1 MINPRTIHRQKVQ
14 VLGPILHVALGHS
27 YHSKFPTCIAT
38 FNGVWRAL
46 STMHLMLFLH
56 LYSSLSVVIN
66 DVLTQETVQ
75 VAKPNANCVSWSLRG
90 WLPWVLTKST
100 HTADRPTQTTS
111 QISCKTVN
119 WSIFLFFVQR
129 CSIVCKL
136 LLMCRIMREMCNWND
151 PKISMITLQ
160 VDEFFS
166 WQKTGVES
174 CHQSQSKFN
183 FLLFHIYCS
192 SPPNAFNLSLT
203 IPRINCLHSP
213 FPRQYN

>member
-1 MINPRTIHRQKVQ
+1 MNPRTIHRQKVQ
-14 VLGPILHVALGHS
+14 VLGPILHAALGHS

-46 STMHLMLFLH
+46 STVHLMLFLH

-75 VAKPNANCVSWSLRG
+75 VAKPNANCVSWSLREPDG
-90 WLPWVLTKST
+90 SLGSSQSLHTQQTGPHKPLPKS
-100 HTADRPTQTTS
+100 AA
-111 QISCKTVN
+111 KTVN

-136 LLMCRIMREMCNWND
+136 LLMCRITREMCNWND
-151 PKISMITLQ
+151 LEISMITLQ

-166 WQKTGVES
+166 W
-174 CHQSQSKFN
+174 
-183 FLLFHIYCS
+183 
-192 SPPNAFNLSLT
+192 
-203 IPRINCLHSP
+203 
-213 FPRQYN
+213 